1 MAFQYLCPQGHLL
14 EGDEAQVGQKRR
26 CPYCGTVLLVPEPI
40 QTPTPGRSLDAEQA
54 SPDDDSRAPPDRQ
67 PAAGVS
73 PVQPSDAQPSPCQQ
87 AAEKPP
93 PVPPPLGEAPGRP
106 NPLDFPQV
114 QVAAAPGPAA
124 GRPDAPGP
132 FRTLA
137 AAEQPIVHVVCP
149 GGHPLETPREILG
162 QQALCPFCGTQFQ
175 LRLEDSVEYREEMAR
190 EKRQK
195 KARLA
200 RLWVRG
206 AIIAAVALVLG
217 VIAIILLSASL

>member
-14 EGDEAQVGQKRR
+14 EEDESQVGQKRR
-26 CPYCGTVLLVPEPI
+26 CPYCGTVLIVPEAI
-40 QTPTPGRSLDAEQA
+40 QASPPRLLLDAEQA
-54 SPDDDSRAPPDRQ
+54 PPEHGSRAPPDRQ
-67 PAAGVS
+67 PADGVF
-73 PVQPSDAQPSPCQQ
+73 PVQPSEAQLSPSPQ
-87 AAEKPP
+87 AAGEPP
-93 PVPPPLGEAPGRP
+93 PVPPLGEVPGRP
-106 NPLDFPQV
+106 GPPDFPHV
-114 QVAAAPGPAA
+114 RVAAAPGPAP

-149 GGHPLETPREILG
+149 AGHPLETPREILG
-162 QQALCPFCGTQFQ
+162 QQALCPFCQAQFQ

-190 EKRQK
+190 VKRQK

-200 RLWVRG
+200 RRWVRV

-217 VIAIILLSASL
+217 VIGLILLSASL